1 MEYYEL
7 FGENDRYGPMGNDSY
22 RISRMVKLLAAFA
35 VLGSVSLVGCHDWP
49 DERVTAIEAQNILR
63 ELSEIDTVREPN
75 IPIPA
80 IYKLPPTKVKQT
92 VGGAE
97 EWKLFY
103 FAKYHTAEKM
113 RQIIHEQFATELF
126 NQKGQS
132 TTIHDYTVTAN
143 SETNQII
150 VRAPTE
156 ADIDAVMDVL
166 EMTDVP
172 PIQVRIDLMVSELY
186 ADLTMDRETTLLIQ
200 NLFGEGV
207 TLGGKVDAD
216 TGALSPAFP
225 GAALRDPAREK
236 FGLKIGVSRGEE
248 GHRFEALV
256 DILVSR
262 GYLKILMNPSL
273 EVVNGAMARIQAKEH
288 VPLQQIFLRGGY
300 GDTSY
305 VETKT
310 EYYDIIDSLR
320 ITPHVYA
327 DGYIGLET
335 EAQIAAYLTPEG
347 IKQLPIV
354 TERTI
359 TNKDNRIRHGESLII
374 GGIRKTEKRDVVRGV
389 PILKDIPGLNLLF
402 SGRDFEERA
411 KEVIFIITPTISTY
425 GVPNADMVERLRERH
440 ASPMTQALHEQMMD
454 PLGIRARDQEQERQI
469 EEARSAQK
477 TLEAEKA
484 AARQEA
490 LETGQQLHKLESDLG
505 EAQAK
510 VDELTAKAE
519 EATAEAAQAEAEA
532 EKARADIDKT
542 NKEAQARVDELTA
555 KAQEATAKAAQAQ
568 AEAEKA
574 KAEAEKAKAEAKK
587 AGEKA
592 EEPAEQTPPQ
602 AQPEG
607 ETSTEQPPEAKK
619 EAEKPKDEQQEPG
632 QSPPADAN
640 DAGAPPQGQS

>member
-1 MEYYEL
+1 MDGAL
-7 FGENDRYGPMGNDSY
+7 RTLGENDRYGPMGNDSH
-22 RISRMVKLLAAFA
+22 RIGRTVKLLAAFA

-113 RQIIHEQFATELF
+113 RQIIHEQFATRLF
-126 NQKGQS
+126 NEKGKATS
-132 TTIHDYTVTAN
+132 IHDYTVSAN
-143 SETNQII
+143 PETNQII

-156 ADIDAVMDVL
+156 ADIDAVMDVI

-216 TGALSPAFP
+216 TGALLPAFP

-236 FGLKIGVSRGEE
+236 FGLKIGVSTGEE

-262 GYLKILMNPSL
+262 GYLKVLMNPTL
-273 EVVNGAMARIQAKEH
+273 EVVNGQMARIQAKEH
-288 VPLQQIFLRGGY
+288 VPLQQITVQSGGFGGTPVLR
-300 GDTSY
+300 TQ
-305 VETKT
+305 T
-310 EYYDIIDSLR
+310 EYYDIIDSLK

-335 EAQIAAYLTPEG
+335 EAQISAYLTPEG

-359 TNKDNRIRHGESLII
+359 MNKDNRIRHGESLII

-425 GVPNADMVERLRERH
+425 GMPNADMVEKLRERH

-490 LETGQQLHKLESDLG
+490 LETGLQLHKLESDLE
-505 EAQAK
+505 EAQTK
-510 VDELTAKAE
+510 VDELTTRAE
-519 EATAEAAQAEAEA
+519 EAAAEAARAESEA
-532 EKARADIDKT
+532 EKARADVDKT

-574 KAEAEKAKAEAKK
+574 KAEAKK
-587 AGEKA
+587 AREKA
-592 EEPAEQTPPQ
+592 EEPTEQNPPQ

-607 ETSTEQPPEAKK
+607 EAPKEQPPEEKT
-619 EAEKPKDEQQEPG
+619 EAEKPKDEQQESG
-632 QSPPADAN
+632 QSPPPADAN
-640 DAGAPPQGQS
+640 DASAPPQGQN